1 MQGQKIIRIFS
12 ILIALSAIKQVDAQ
26 TCIADY
32 FSTNYKGETAQTINN
47 NRWGQLIFETNDIN
61 KRWDGKY
68 KKLLQPLGIYIYYV
82 EMEDLKGKRITKK
95 GSVTLIR

>member
-1 MQGQKIIRIFS
+1 M
-12 ILIALSAIKQVDAQ
+12 ALLSGDVNRLK
-26 TCIADY
+26 
-32 FSTNYKGETAQTINN
+32 KLTIY

-68 KKLLQPLGIYIYYV
+68 KKLLQPPGIYIYYV
-82 EMEDLKGKRITKK
+82 EMENLKGKRITKK